1 VEIGFLKNRINVE
14 AAYYSQRNE
23 DQIIPVKV
31 SDATGYSNSFVN
43 AASFYNKG
51 VEMDLKL
58 TPLVRLGDVNIDFKA
73 NATYSTSE
81 VQKIFPGLN
90 RIFVGGYET
99 TAANFAVVGRPAFI
113 FMLTDYV
120 RDSLGRVIVSSTTGL
135 PSKDPNLKEF
145 GRSTPLWTI
154 GLSPSVSWKGLNFS
168 AVAEYKGGHY
178 VYHNIGPEMAWTGV
192 SAATARN
199 NREAF
204 VFPNSSILVNGKYE
218 ANTNVPITAV
228 NDFYIGDGFR
238 GTRSNFLTSANS
250 WRIREVS
257 LGYTIPKS
265 ILGNQRIVKGA
276 TVTLNARNLFLWVP
290 DSNEFTDPDFNFT
303 SAGNSFGV
311 TNAQIYP
318 ATRMFGANVTLT
330 F

>member
-1 VEIGFLKNRINVE
+1 
-14 AAYYSQRNE
+14 
-23 DQIIPVKV
+23 
-31 SDATGYSNSFVN
+31 
-43 AASFYNKG
+43 
-51 VEMDLKL
+51 
-58 TPLVRLGDVNIDFKA
+58 
-73 NATYSTSE
+73 
-81 VQKIFPGLN
+81 
-90 RIFVGGYET
+90 
-99 TAANFAVVGRPAFI
+99 
-113 FMLTDYV
+113 
-120 RDSLGRVIVSSTTGL
+120 
-135 PSKDPNLKEF
+135 
-145 GRSTPLWTI
+145 
-154 GLSPSVSWKGLNFS
+154 
-168 AVAEYKGGHY
+168 
-178 VYHNIGPEMAWTGV
+178 
-192 SAATARN
+192 
-199 NREAF
+199 
-204 VFPNSSILVNGKYE
+204 VNGKYE

-238 GTRSNFLTSANS
+238 GTRSHFLTSANS